1 MHRFVNISELNET
14 AHATLEESVVFGQA
28 PSNPVGP
35 PHRLRADIIRAHR
48 FLPTE
53 PSRQTMCE
61 RDPLSALS
69 PVGPVQA

>member
-1 MHRFVNISELNET
+1 LKKVLFSGKHL
-14 AHATLEESVVFGQA
+14 AT
-28 PSNPVGP
+28 PVGP